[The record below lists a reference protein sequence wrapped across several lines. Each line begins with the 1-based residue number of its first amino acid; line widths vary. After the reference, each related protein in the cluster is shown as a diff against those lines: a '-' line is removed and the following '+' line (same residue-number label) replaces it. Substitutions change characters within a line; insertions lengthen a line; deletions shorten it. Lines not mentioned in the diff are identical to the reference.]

1 VSAVINGGATVNGG
15 SGGGAS
21 LPDTPANVLLDA
33 GNPLKLVYLDA
44 GGVGDAV
51 TFEDATDT
59 GMSEIM
65 TALAGGNATEGNIS
79 PGTVGQVL
87 TVGDAG
93 LPVWRA
99 ASSGSSVTVLY
110 ASDCFAEAGSESASI
125 SGTGSTSTFT
135 LTASST
141 ARTYGSGGATAA
153 RVVCPIPA
161 GARRIEVTV
170 GPLTALSGFP
180 GSGWR
185 YLGLAL
191 RNARD
196 GAAPTSLWGVSINDG
211 ISGVPQVY
219 VGNLLNGANSGASSF
234 NQSVSPVA
242 LSTNGWLRA
251 SFDTTWPLLGV
262 ALASGASPTS
272 WSPVASAGV
281 PAPFGSYSIP
291 HAPDIATAVAVYL
304 QSFGSGGA
312 TSLTARVSIRVVS

>member
-1 VSAVINGGATVNGG
+1 MATRFLSVANSLLAASAL
-15 SGGGAS
+15 GAS
-21 LPDTPANVLLDA
+21 LYVATDASSARSSLGLPYTQHGVLITAQDA
-33 GNPLKLVYLDA
+33 GAP
-44 GGVGDAV
+44 DAV
-51 TFEDATDT
+51 ATVA
-59 GMSEIM
+59 IY
-65 TALAGGNATEGNIS
+65 AGT
-79 PGTVGQVL
+79 TGQVL

-110 ASDCFAEAGSESASI
+110 AADCFAEAGSESASI

-191 RNARD
+191 RNARN

-211 ISGVPQVY
+211 ASGVPQVY
-219 VGNLLNGANSGASSF
+219 VGNLMSGANSGASSF

-304 QSFGSGGA
+304 QSFGTGGA
-312 TSLTARVSIRVVS
+312 TSLTAKITVRAQ

>member
-1 VSAVINGGATVNGG
+1 MSAFDPSAPGLPIVP
-15 SGGGAS
+15 SGGAS
-21 LPDTPANVLLDA
+21 LPDTPAGVLLDA

-65 TALAGGNATEGNIS
+65 TALAGGNATEGNILVAN
-79 PGTVGQVL
+79 GTG
-87 TVGDAG
+87 G
-93 LPVWRA
+93 LQLASTDPA
-99 ASSGSSVTVLY
+99 AVRSVIGVSGATMLY

-141 ARTYGSGGATAA
+141 ARTYGTAGATAA

-161 GARRIEVTV
+161 GARRIEATL
-170 GPLTALSGFP
+170 GPLTSLSGFS
-180 GSGWR
+180 GSGR
-185 YLGLAL
+185 FLGFAL

-196 GAAPTSLWGVSINDG
+196 GAAPTSLWGLSINDVPSG
-211 ISGVPQVY
+211 IPQIY
-219 VGNLLNGANSGASSF
+219 LGNLLGGANSGASSF

-242 LSTNGWLRA
+242 LATNGWVRA
-251 SFDTTWPLLGV
+251 SFDTTWPLLGL

-272 WSPVASAGV
+272 WSPVAATGV

-291 HAPDIATAVAVYL
+291 HAPDIATAIVVYL
-304 QSFGSGGA
+304 QSFGGGSA
-312 TSLTARVSIRVVS
+312 TSITARISIRVVS

>member
-1 VSAVINGGATVNGG
+1 MSAVINGGATVNGG
-15 SGGGAS
+15 SGGAS
-21 LPDTPANVLLDA
+21 LPDTPAGVLLDA

-65 TALAGGNATEGNIS
+65 TALAGGNATEGDFLVAN
-79 PGTVGQVL
+79 GTGGLQLASTDTAAVR
-87 TVGDAG
+87 TVIG
-93 LPVWRA
+93 V
-99 ASSGSSVTVLY
+99 SGATMLY

-141 ARTYGSGGATAA
+141 ARTYGTAGATAA

-211 ISGVPQVY
+211 ASGVPQVY
-219 VGNLLNGANSGASSF
+219 VGNLMSGANGGASQY

-272 WSPVASAGV
+272 WSPVANAGV

-304 QSFGSGGA
+304 QSFGTGGA